1 MLKVDLMDRCDEIIA
16 NVKMEEC
23 YAGLSLVYVNN
34 PGVRDEIEA
43 AVKKIKSKTGL
54 KPECFDNSKE
64 HTEKRQS
71 VYIEFS
77 DEVQRE
83 SGEFFELLL
92 RELNI
97 DKCANETIARKN
109 TGEC

>member
-1 MLKVDLMDRCDEIIA
+1 MDRCEEIVA

-34 PGVRDEIEA
+34 PGVREEIEA
-43 AVKKIKSKTGL
+43 AVKKVKQKTGL

-64 HTEKRQS
+64 HTEAKQAI
-71 VYIEFS
+71 YIEFT

-97 DKCANETIARKN
+97 DKCANEVIDHK
-109 TGEC
+109 

>member
-1 MLKVDLMDRCDEIIA
+1 MKRCDEIVA

-34 PGVRDEIEA
+34 PGVRDKIET
-43 AVKKIKSKTGL
+43 AVKKVKAKTGL
-54 KPECFDNSKE
+54 KPDCFDNSRE
-64 HTEKRQS
+64 HTEAKQS

-83 SGEFFELLL
+83 SGEFFEMLL

-97 DKCANETIARKN
+97 DKCVNETI
-109 TGEC
+109 

>member
-1 MLKVDLMDRCDEIIA
+1 MNRCDEIIA

-43 AVKKIKSKTGL
+43 AVTKVKEKTGL
-54 KPECFDNSKE
+54 KPLCFDNSKE
-64 HTEKRQS
+64 HTEEKQS

-77 DEVQRE
+77 DEVQRD
-83 SGEFFELLL
+83 SGAFFEMLL
-92 RELNI
+92 RELKI
-97 DKCANETIARKN
+97 DKCANETI
-109 TGEC
+109 